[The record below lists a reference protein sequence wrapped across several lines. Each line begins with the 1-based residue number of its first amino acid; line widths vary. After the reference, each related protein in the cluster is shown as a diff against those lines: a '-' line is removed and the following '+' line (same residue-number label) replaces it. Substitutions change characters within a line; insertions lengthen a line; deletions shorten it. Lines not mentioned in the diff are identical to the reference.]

1 ELPDAFRE
9 FGHPRV
15 RGARGSR
22 FPDRQAQHLGQTV
35 HIRGHFAR
43 HGRLRI
49 GRRRLR
55 GEVLLRW
62 GLISRHL
69 LWLWL
74 WLVLG
79 RGAAGVAVAVA
90 ASAQSASSPRWRT
103 SALTAQP
110 SFRGASCPELWFR
123 LARSRS

>member
-1 ELPDAFRE
+1 QTLLDLRLELPDAFRE

-22 FPDRQAQHLGQTV
+22 FSDRQAQHLGQTV

-55 GEVLLRW
+55 GELRLRC
-62 GLISRHL
+62 GLIGRHL
-69 LWLWL
+69 LWLWVWL
-74 WLVLG
+74 WLLLWLRLWLWLLRLLLNRLRRRGGG
-79 RGAAGVAVAVA
+79 R
-90 ASAQSASSPRWRT
+90 
-103 SALTAQP
+103 
-110 SFRGASCPELWFR
+110 R
-123 LARSRS
+123 L